1 MNYQE
6 RQTQGSVAPQP
17 RRLTPEQ
24 RRKVFIITAVAVGTV
39 LALLVGWN
47 VFTGVMMKKFF
58 ANNKPPPMA
67 VSSEVVQTATMAQSL
82 TAIGSVAAVHQVTI
96 SAEVGGQVSKILFQ
110 AGQPVKKGEVLVQLN
125 DATEQA
131 DLAAA
136 RAQQRLNKVALD
148 RAQSLIGKGFVSQ
161 AQLDQAKSQYDAIT
175 ATIARN
181 ESLIAQKRVR
191 APFDGTLGVRLI
203 EVGQYLQA
211 GAAMV
216 NLTDTSFLYV
226 DFTVP
231 ETARP
236 HLRMEQDVNIAVDAY
251 PNETFAGRI
260 YVIDPQISPDTRT
273 VKLQAVVQNRDNKL
287 MAGMYANVKVELPA
301 RPDVLTV
308 AEIAIDHT
316 IYGDSVYV
324 IKPGDAGPDGKP
336 TLKAVRTSI
345 TAGQRDNGRVAV
357 TGLKAGDRVVTAG
370 QVKLFDGAAVTL
382 SNEAVLVPPAKL
394 PRE

>member
-1 MNYQE
+1 
-6 RQTQGSVAPQP
+6 
-17 RRLTPEQ
+17 
-24 RRKVFIITAVAVGTV
+24 
-39 LALLVGWN
+39 
-47 VFTGVMMKKFF
+47 MKKFF
-58 ANNKPPPMA
+58 ANNKPPPLA
-67 VSSEVVQTATMAQSL
+67 VSTEVVQPMTMPQSM

-96 SAEVGGQVSKILFQ
+96 SAEVGGQVSKILFV
-110 AGQPVKKGEVLVQLN
+110 AGQPVKKGDVLVQLN
-125 DATEQA
+125 DSTEQA

-136 RAQQRLNKVALD
+136 RAQQRLTKVSLD
-148 RAQSLIGKGFVSQ
+148 RAQSLIAKGFVSQ
-161 AQLDQAKSQYDAIT
+161 SQLDQAKSQFDSVS

-181 ESLIAQKRVR
+181 EALIAQKRVR

-236 HLRMEQDVNIAVDAY
+236 YLRMEQDLNITVDAY
-251 PNETFAGRI
+251 PGETFAGRI
-260 YVIDPQISPDTRT
+260 YVIDPQISPDTRA
-273 VKLQAVVQNRDNKL
+273 VKLQAIVQNRDNKL
-287 MAGMYANVKVELPA
+287 MSGMFANVKVELPA
-301 RPDVLTV
+301 KLDVLTV
-308 AEIAIDHT
+308 SEIAIDHT

-324 IKPGDAGPDGKP
+324 VKPGDAGADGKP
-336 TLKAVRTSI
+336 TLKAVRTPI
-345 TAGQRDNGRVAV
+345 TAGQRENARVAV

-370 QVKLFDGAAVTL
+370 QVKLTEGATVTL
-382 SNEAVLVPPAKL
+382 STEPVLVAPTTL